1 MLRELLGEPSRQD
14 NEMLL
19 QAMNSMKRTLGLLQR
34 QMEQSG
40 DPTSDFRKAE
50 ILTHGLMS
58 SLTELEESTF
68 AAAFF
73 RKKVHAKFSEEMTG
87 QERADYER
95 YVYFYKNGFIR
106 VFSMLDK
113 LGNLLN
119 DFYDMNTSRVKA
131 HYSYFT
137 VLRQFRYLKIHDRLA
152 DRLFE
157 LKDGFREP
165 LDRLRKRRNTEVHY
179 MNVEMQDD
187 LWQKQRALYG
197 KIKLEDLDE
206 HLDDLRQGLDMV
218 CRSVA
223 EAFEYTNQQWERHSS
238 GK

>member
-1 MLRELLGEPSRQD
+1 MLRELLGEQPRQD
-14 NEMLL
+14 SGALL
-19 QAMNSMKRTLGLLQR
+19 QAMNSMKRTLSLLQR

-40 DPTSDFRKAE
+40 DPTFDFRKAE
-50 ILTHGLMS
+50 ILTRGLS
-58 SLTELEESTF
+58 TSLDELEQSAY

-73 RKKVHAKFSEEMTG
+73 RKKVCANFSEEMTAEE
-87 QERADYER
+87 QEDYAR

-106 VFSMLDK
+106 VFALLDK

-119 DFYDMNTSRVKA
+119 DFYDMNTSKVKA

-137 VLRQFRYLKIHDRLA
+137 VLRQFRYLKIHDKLA

-157 LKDGFREP
+157 LKDGFRDP
-165 LDRLRKRRNTEVHY
+165 LNRLRKRRNTEVHY

-206 HLDDLRQGLDMV
+206 HLDDLQQGLDMV
-218 CRSVA
+218 CRSIA
-223 EAFEYTNQQWERHSS
+223 AAFDYTNQQWERRST
-238 GK
+238 GQ